1 MTRTR
6 QNTAAAALDSFLG
19 ATLYETFVRDPIE
32 ADLDDGYVYAEPH
45 ESGAIRVWVC
55 ATDEEGNP
63 TDEVLVERFLLV
75 REVPGPTSH
84 MDTPTHPKPGVEP

>member
-1 MTRTR
+1 MTTTR
-6 QNTAAAALDSFLG
+6 QNTAAAALDSFLD

-55 ATDEEGNP
+55 ATRRGW
-63 TDEVLVERFLLV
+63 
-75 REVPGPTSH
+75 
-84 MDTPTHPKPGVEP
+84 EPNGRGARRAFPARP